1 MEDARNPKL
10 RILGAMLGFTA
21 ASAIL
26 AGLFPMGF
34 AILIVCLFAGPHN
47 WAELRFLLARTPTGM
62 GPLRP
67 YFLVAAAGV
76 AAISAGSVGIAYAAG
91 IPGVSY
97 DHILRAFSIWST
109 GFVLWVLVLVWM
121 REGQKP
127 VRSWPAARPVGL
139 ALIVLAWFDPPTFSF
154 VLVYGHPLVSLWIL
168 DRELY
173 RRKSP
178 ARAIYRGCLA
188 SVPLFVGLIAWLVG
202 NPAPLANV
210 DAHTRGI
217 LIQGGAN
224 LFPLLPDVFCVAV
237 HAFLEMLHYGVWLV
251 AFPLASEGS
260 LRAVLDPAWLSNRF
274 PKARTLIRL
283 LLAFSTLMVLVLWI
297 SFCVDPA
304 WTRQIYFTLAV
315 IHVISEIPA
324 LLRMI

>member
-1 MEDARNPKL
+1 MINTHHRVVAS
-10 RILGAMLGFTA
+10 MFGFTT
-21 ASAIL
+21 ASALL

-34 AILIVCLFAGPHN
+34 AIAIVILFAGPHN
-47 WAELRFLLARTPTGM
+47 WAELRFLLARAPTGM

-76 AAISAGSVGIAYAAG
+76 AAISTSSVGIAWAAQVRG
-91 IPGVSY
+91 MNY
-97 DHILRAFSIWST
+97 DHILAAFSIWST
-109 GFVLWVLVLVWM
+109 ILILWVLVLVWM

-127 VRSWPAARPVGL
+127 RRSWPVVRPVAL

-154 VLVYGHPLVSLWIL
+154 VLVYAHPLVSLWIL
-168 DRELY
+168 DRELW

-178 ARAIYRGCLA
+178 ARGIYRGCLA
-188 SVPLFVGLIAWLVG
+188 SIPLFVGWIGWLVG
-202 NPAPLANV
+202 SPEPLRAI

-224 LFPLLPDVFCVAV
+224 LFPMVPDVFCVAV

-260 LRAVLDPAWLSNRF
+260 LRAVLDPSWLAGRF
-274 PKARTLIRL
+274 SGGRPVIRML
-283 LLAFSTLMVLVLWI
+283 LVFSSLMVIVLWG
-297 SFCVDPA
+297 SFWIDPS

-315 IHVISEIPA
+315 VHVIAEIPA
-324 LLRMI
+324 LLRML